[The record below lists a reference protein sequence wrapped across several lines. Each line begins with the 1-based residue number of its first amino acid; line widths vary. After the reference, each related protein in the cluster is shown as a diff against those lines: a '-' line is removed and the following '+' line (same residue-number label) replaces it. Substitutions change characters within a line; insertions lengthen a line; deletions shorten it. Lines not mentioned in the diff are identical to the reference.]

1 MSTAKVVLGVVAGAA
16 AGAIL
21 GVLFAPAKG
30 AATRRLIAQKTEK
43 QAEDLKDKFN
53 DFIDNISDKFKH
65 AKEATDET
73 LNSNVKEAKVSQN

>member
-1 MSTAKVVLGVVAGAA
+1 MSTTKVLLGVVAGAA

-43 QAEDLKDKFN
+43 QAEDLKEKFN
-53 DFIDNISDKFKH
+53 DFIDHVTEKYSQ
-65 AKEATDET
+65 AKEDMDET
-73 LNSNVKEAKVSQN
+73 LDAEATEAKVS

>member
-1 MSTAKVVLGVVAGAA
+1 MSTTKVLLGVVAGAA

-43 QAEDLKDKFN
+43 QAEDLKEKFN
-53 DFIDNISDKFKH
+53 DFIDHVTEKYSQ
-65 AKEATDET
+65 AKEDIDET
-73 LNSNVKEAKVSQN
+73 LDAEATEAKVS